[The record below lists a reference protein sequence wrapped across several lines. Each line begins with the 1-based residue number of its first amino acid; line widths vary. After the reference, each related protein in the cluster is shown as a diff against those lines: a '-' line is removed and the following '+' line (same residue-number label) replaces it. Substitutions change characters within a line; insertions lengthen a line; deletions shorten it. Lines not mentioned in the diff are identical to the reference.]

1 MATYNAAFEASPAGA
16 DNPKYGDDKIRE
28 LKTEIRL
35 RQDHEHVW
43 KDSTSTTGGV
53 HLPGSAKSF
62 YQETAPTNKPNSDDG
77 ILDDDDLGRSW
88 INSTTQEHKV
98 YDDASDSFLRVNR
111 GVQCLTSDPATPI
124 QGEEWLRTDL
134 V

>member
-28 LKTEIRL
+28 FKTELRL
-35 RQDHEHVW
+35 RLDHEHVC
-43 KDSTSTTGGV
+43 KDSTPTTGGV
-53 HLPGSAKSF
+53 HREGSAKVF
-62 YQETAPTNKPNSDDG
+62 YQSTEPTNKPDSTDGVLDADDDG
-77 ILDDDDLGRSW
+77 RIWVDSDTTEMKVFDG
-88 INSTTQEHKV
+88 STLAFV
-98 YDDASDSFLRVNR
+98 RVNK
-111 GVQCLTSDPATPI
+111 GVQLLTADPATPL